1 MLRKEGP
8 KRFGPSENRP
18 VIEICPR
25 GTPGKN
31 ESEGSM
37 GRWKLG
43 LLTVRDLLKLKRKV
57 SSRCSLLAQVIVD
70 RLFDRLEGVRVEARI
85 LSRQELDRPLV
96 NEFLGSELFPD
107 TQFGERTVELERRNL
122 GIGMPD

>member
-1 MLRKEGP
+1 MFQIDDAPVAEEG
-8 KRFGPSENRP
+8 NQ
-18 VIEICPR
+18 
-25 GTPGKN
+25 
-31 ESEGSM
+31 
-37 GRWKLG
+37 G
-43 LLTVRDLLKLKRKV
+43 LQNAGDLLDGELRAFLF
-57 SSRCSLLAQVIVD
+57 RIQCATLLAQVIVD

-107 TQFGERTVELERRNL
+107 TQFCERAVELERRNL